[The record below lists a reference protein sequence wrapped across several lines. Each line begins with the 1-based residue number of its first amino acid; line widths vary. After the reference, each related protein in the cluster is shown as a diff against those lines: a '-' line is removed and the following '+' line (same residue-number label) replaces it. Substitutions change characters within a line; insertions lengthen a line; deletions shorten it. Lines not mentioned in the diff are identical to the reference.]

1 MKTKTSD
8 EAEGLKKL
16 LQQEKCKSR
25 QLEKALRRSEEKYRE
40 IFEIITDIHF
50 SASPDGRII
59 DISQPVD
66 ASIGVWPGDS
76 PFEAEFTWDMALG
89 ASWPCVSSVLLPP
102 AFQWTI
108 QNASSCFWSAYRSR
122 KR

>member
-59 DISQPVD
+59 DISPWHAKKVAAAMCHKTQH
-66 ASIGVWPGDS
+66 AMFLRNS
-76 PFEAEFTWDMALG
+76 G
-89 ASWPCVSSVLLPP
+89 APSVPHMIWKTETFHIWQGPLP
-102 AFQWTI
+102 QDL
-108 QNASSCFWSAYRSR
+108 
-122 KR
+122 